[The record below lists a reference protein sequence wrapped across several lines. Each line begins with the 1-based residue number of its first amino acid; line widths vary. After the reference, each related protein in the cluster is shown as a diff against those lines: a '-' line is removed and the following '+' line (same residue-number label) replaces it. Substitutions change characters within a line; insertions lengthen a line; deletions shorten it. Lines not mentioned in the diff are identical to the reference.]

1 MNTFSIIHVMRKSL
15 YWTVYSVKID
25 FYQALL
31 QQVRDFK
38 YIHTSGFLSSGSGMY
53 SLSSHSSGCTYS
65 RHHHKEMIAH
75 IDRKHAQSDARII
88 RVIVPWYLG
97 VGFVC
102 VCIYPAILVLAS
114 IVLLT
119 RWVLE
124 MTRSF

>member
-1 MNTFSIIHVMRKSL
+1 MRKSL
-15 YWTVYSVKID
+15 YWIVFSVKID
-25 FYQALL
+25 LYQELL

-65 RHHHKEMIAH
+65 TYHHKEMIAH
-75 IDRKHAQSDARII
+75 IDRKHAQSYATII
-88 RVIVPWYLG
+88 WVIVPWYLG

-102 VCIYPAILVLAS
+102 VCNYPTILVLAS

-119 RWVLE
+119 HWVLE
-124 MTRSF
+124 MAQSF